1 MTCSVSEQASSGR
14 LQMMV
19 AGLRRVAGLLF
30 SELWQAE
37 AMLRFS
43 FLTEWEREIQSL
55 SLLK

>member
-1 MTCSVSEQASSGR
+1 
-14 LQMMV
+14 MMV

-55 SLLK
+55 LLLK